1 MSIPFNF
8 QMTKANNGKAVSRT
22 GKQSKVNYKKVIAK
36 KKKKK
41 NRLSW
46 ISRLPEI
53 KKIKS

>member
-36 KKKKK
+36 KKKIDYLGF
-41 NRLSW
+41 RAYL
-46 ISRLPEI
+46 
-53 KKIKS
+53 KSKR

>member
-36 KKKKK
+36 KKKSII
-41 NRLSW
+41 LDFA
-46 ISRLPEI
+46 LT
-53 KKIKS
+53 